1 MAYKEAIQKV
11 GIDESDVIDWRDA
24 KFYGCNGE
32 DAINY
37 PGYIILT
44 KDKLIF
50 VSKKGFFRSVRKR
63 YEVEVSQ
70 IKKISKLPLMKQFV
84 IYANTT
90 KEGAG
95 FLKKLFKSKN
105 AQIYMKEG
113 KSFVEKIKEVN
124 PRIE

>member
-24 KFYGCNGE
+24 KYYGCNGE

-37 PGYIILT
+37 PGYVILT
-44 KDKLIF
+44 RTKLIF
-50 VSKKGFFRSVRKR
+50 VSKKGFLRSAKKR
-63 YEVEVSQ
+63 YEVEISQ
-70 IKKISKLPLMKQFV
+70 IKKISKLPLTKQFV
-84 IYANTT
+84 FFANTA

-105 AQIYMKEG
+105 AQIYISEG
-113 KSFVEKIKEVN
+113 KSFVEKVKEVN
-124 PRIE
+124 PGIE

>member
-1 MAYKEAIQKV
+1 MAYKDAIQKV

-24 KFYGCNGE
+24 KYYGCNGE

-37 PGYIILT
+37 PGYVILT

-50 VSKKGFFRSVRKR
+50 VSKKGFLRSAKKR
-63 YEVEVSQ
+63 YDVEVSQ
-70 IKKISKLPLMKQFV
+70 IKKISKLPLTKQFV
-84 IYANTT
+84 FFANTA

-113 KSFVEKIKEVN
+113 KSFVEKVKEVN
-124 PRIE
+124 PHIE